1 MKRASSG
8 DEAAVAAVFELVRP
22 RIEFAVVAKMGRRLA
37 ARIDVEDVLQ
47 ETFSAATQSLAN
59 FEVRDEPSCWA
70 WWRTLA
76 LNQIR
81 KAAAHWSAKRRDQE
95 RVAALTRSLTAA
107 GTTPS
112 QAFGRREEHER
123 ALLAMRSLSDD
134 EREILWLTVVE
145 ELSPTEAAELIDIS
159 PQNAR
164 VRKHRAL
171 ESLRTAFA
179 TLGGWEDAA

>member
-1 MKRASSG
+1 MRRARDG
-8 DEAAVAAVFELVRP
+8 DREANEQLLELVRP
-22 RIEFAVVAKMGRRLA
+22 RIEFAVVAKMGRKLS

-47 ETFSAATQSLAN
+47 ETFAAAIQRFDS
-59 FEVRDEPSCWA
+59 FEVRDEGSCWA

-81 KAAAHWSAKRRDQE
+81 KAATHWSAKRRDQD
-95 RVAALTRSLTAA
+95 RIAALTRSLTAA

-134 EREILWLTVVE
+134 EREVLWLTVVE
-145 ELSPTEAAELIDIS
+145 ELSPAVASDLIGIS

-171 ESLRTAFA
+171 ETLRAAFA
-179 TLGGWEDAA
+179 TLKGWEEAG